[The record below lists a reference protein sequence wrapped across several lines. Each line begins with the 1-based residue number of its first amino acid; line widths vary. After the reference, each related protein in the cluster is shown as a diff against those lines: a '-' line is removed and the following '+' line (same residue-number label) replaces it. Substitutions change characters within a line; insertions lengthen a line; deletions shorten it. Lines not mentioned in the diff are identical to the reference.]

1 MHELYAMYERAHP
14 ARLAGFLAL
23 AGPARWRRCTASQ
36 FQVLLVAVAA
46 LPLLFGLTLAAAAAR
61 ASAGWR

>member
-1 MHELYAMYERAHP
+1 MYERARP
-14 ARLAGFLAL
+14 VRLAGFLAL
-23 AGPARWRRCTASQ
+23 AGLLVAAHYGDQ

-46 LPLLFGLTLAAAAAR
+46 LPVLFGLDAAAAPPA